1 MYRRRYQVMA
11 DELTQAADEYLD
23 RVLDVQEARKDFME
37 RHGADAC
44 QNKMPEGIVTG
55 LRFGCMPPEG
65 WTLVDDG
72 RGFSVP
78 DTGTAKGF
86 EIAREMRALPAM
98 PLPVV
103 FSRMIDFDPPLKAT
117 PERKGVF
124 VGVERMDGD
133 IYVSVPV
140 FSREEIQQN
149 PALSWSQPA
158 GITEVVEDEYDDV
171 KRKALSLPRSLGL
184 SR

>member
-1 MYRRRYQVMA
+1 
-11 DELTQAADEYLD
+11 
-23 RVLDVQEARKDFME
+23 
-37 RHGADAC
+37 
-44 QNKMPEGIVTG
+44 
-55 LRFGCMPPEG
+55 
-65 WTLVDDG
+65 
-72 RGFSVP
+72 
-78 DTGTAKGF
+78 
-86 EIAREMRALPAM
+86 
-98 PLPVV
+98 
-103 FSRMIDFDPPLKAT
+103 MIDFDPPLKAT

>member
-55 LRFGCMPPEG
+55 LRFGGMPPEG

-78 DTGTAKGF
+78 DTGTAKVSKLR
-86 EIAREMRALPAM
+86 ARCARCRRCRCQWCFP
-98 PLPVV
+98 
-103 FSRMIDFDPPLKAT
+103 
-117 PERKGVF
+117 G
-124 VGVERMDGD
+124 
-133 IYVSVPV
+133 
-140 FSREEIQQN
+140 
-149 PALSWSQPA
+149 
-158 GITEVVEDEYDDV
+158 
-171 KRKALSLPRSLGL
+171 
-184 SR
+184 